1 MLSRALKTLLI
12 SGTLALSAQFS
23 PANAALMQTIECS
36 STLITNCSGSIT
48 VNATSGNKDN
58 VTDFSLNYMI
68 GSTAVSIDETA
79 LSLFSYTI
87 DPVGWFFLLNT
98 VLEFSNTTNDILS
111 TWDINEANM
120 TPAPPTGTYSNGNS
134 FLSVLFPPAV
144 GGGGFDTNVSFAFI
158 PLHEIPEP
166 ATLAIFGLGLAG
178 LGIARRRKQVA

>member
-1 MLSRALKTLLI
+1 MMLSRALKTLLI

-111 TWDINEANM
+111 TW
-120 TPAPPTGTYSNGNS
+120 S
-134 FLSVLFPPAV
+134 
-144 GGGGFDTNVSFAFI
+144 
-158 PLHEIPEP
+158 
-166 ATLAIFGLGLAG
+166 
-178 LGIARRRKQVA
+178 